1 MSETLPAMNSFPYVN
16 KVIPLSDADAP
27 LVRELAEVLK
37 KHGASERFGLTLL
50 HRHFLFS
57 DDEMLLET
65 TDVTNR
71 VQTIKP
77 VSKAVLA
84 NEKYI
89 ETAWR
94 LDTGVAITSCVC
106 IVRNGEHSGD
116 HQHIP
121 GR

>member
-1 MSETLPAMNSFPYVN
+1 MSKVLPAMNSFPHVN
-16 KVIPLSDADAP
+16 EVIPLSEADAP
-27 LVRELAEVLK
+27 LVRELSEVLK
-37 KHGASERFGLTLL
+37 KYGALERFGLTLL
-50 HRHFLFS
+50 HRHFPFS
-57 DDEMLLET
+57 DNELLLET
-65 TDVTNR
+65 TDVESR

-77 VSKAVLA
+77 VPKAVLA

-106 IVRNGEHSGD
+106 IVRNGEHTGD